1 MLLGVSLN
9 LKTRMVIILG
19 SFALLITLSI
29 GAVALNIMSDTL
41 EQQMGQQA
49 LSTARAVAKL
59 PQIRQGLMEKDSRKI
74 QQLVEEIRASV
85 GARFIVVG
93 DSQGIRYAHPVPNR
107 IGKKMVGGDNARA
120 LLHGEEYVSK
130 AKGSLGFSIRGKVPV
145 YAVLRGNSEGDGQG
159 KSDGSSERDHKNNGE
174 GNRERNAEG
183 NRSPHYGSVQQSQA
197 DIIGVVS
204 VGFMLTQV
212 EATIALYQHELWW
225 LAGIALAISLM
236 LAVMISSY
244 FKQAIFGFEPE
255 QIARLFQERNATL
268 QSVREGIIA
277 INAEGQITTFNK
289 TALDIFQLDPER
301 SLTGRNIQELLPD
314 SQLLKVMHSAEAVLD
329 KEDII
334 SGQRVVV
341 NRIPLVQQG
350 QVIGAVSSFR
360 LKDELDQ
367 LMDQLNRMQIYADT
381 LRSQA
386 HEYSNKLHTI
396 AGLIQVGAYDQ
407 AIELIGQETE
417 DHQTLLHLL
426 LEAVPDP
433 VLSGCILG
441 KYNRAREMGMML
453 VVDPDSQMQDLPEE
467 IPRELLVTILANLLD
482 NAMDANLHSKG
493 KMIRLSMTDLGND
506 LIFEVEDEGPGVDEA
521 LSQTLLQ
528 KGVSSK
534 QGDQHGYGLYLVQQA
549 LERLGGQIV
558 FEALGNESEGLVDD
572 SKQRGMAPKGTR
584 VEVYIPKQIP
594 ALSG

>member
-1 MLLGVSLN
+1 MLSDISLN

-59 PQIRQGLMEKDSRKI
+59 PQIRQGLMDNDSRQI
-74 QQLVEEIRASV
+74 QPLVEEIRASV

-120 LLHGEEYVSK
+120 LQYGEEYVSK
-130 AKGSLGFSIRGKVPV
+130 AKGSLGLSIRGKVPV
-145 YAVLRGNSEGDGQG
+145 YAVSQ
-159 KSDGSSERDHKNNGE
+159 GE
-174 GNRERNAEG
+174 GSHN
-183 NRSPHYGSVQQSQA
+183 YGSVRPSEPE
-197 DIIGVVS
+197 IIGVVS

-212 EATIALYQHELWW
+212 EATIASYQRELWW

-301 SLTGRNIQELLPD
+301 SLNGRNIQELLPD

-334 SGQRVVV
+334 GGQRVVV
-341 NRIPLVQQG
+341 NRIPLIQQG

-407 AIELIGQETE
+407 AIDLIGQETK

-433 VLSGCILG
+433 MLSGCILG

-482 NAMDANLHSKG
+482 NAMDANLHSQG

-506 LIFEVEDEGPGVDEA
+506 LIFEVEDEGLGVDEA

-534 QGDQHGYGLYLVQQA
+534 SGEQHGYGLYLVQRA

-558 FEALGNESEGLVDD
+558 FEALDADLETQGEGFEQTD
-572 SKQRGMAPKGTR
+572 SKGPQGTR
-584 VEVYIPKQIP
+584 VEVYIPKQMP